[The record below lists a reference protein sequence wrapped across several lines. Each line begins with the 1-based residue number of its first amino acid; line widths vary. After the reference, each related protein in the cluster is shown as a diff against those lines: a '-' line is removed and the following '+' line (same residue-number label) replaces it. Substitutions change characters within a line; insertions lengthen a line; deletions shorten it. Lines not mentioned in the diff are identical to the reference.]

1 MHGAALNRHEQRGG
15 IRNDRC
21 AGLDP
26 DFHIRAGI
34 IMQRYR
40 EYRFA
45 SRLHRCFGVPAAV
58 LVRKAAGQLSTEGRG
73 RKN

>member
-1 MHGAALNRHEQRGG
+1 MTDVLVLTLIFIYSAW
-15 IRNDRC
+15 
-21 AGLDP
+21 
-26 DFHIRAGI
+26 I

-45 SRLHRCFGVPAAV
+45 SRLHRCFGCSCCSACE
-58 LVRKAAGQLSTEGRG
+58 KGAGQVLTEGRG